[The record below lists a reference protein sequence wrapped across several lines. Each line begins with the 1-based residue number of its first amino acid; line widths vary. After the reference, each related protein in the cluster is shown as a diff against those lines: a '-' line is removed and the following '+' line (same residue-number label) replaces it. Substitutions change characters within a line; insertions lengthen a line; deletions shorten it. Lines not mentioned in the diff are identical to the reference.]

1 MLIVQCFCFWPI
13 SGSQEVLVHSTS
25 ILLLSTSL
33 FTTQHYFELYT
44 SSLICIYFMILV
56 SFRSCNIFSGTN
68 GLSSHFR
75 WPEERRTILIVRRII
90 LCRFGSLSSNRF
102 GALQL
107 GQVCLLCDRG
117 LSVKTGYDEY
127 NETLDGI
134 QLCFGSF
141 CFEGWKGEVW
151 TNSII
156 WNKK

>member
-1 MLIVQCFCFWPI
+1 MFWFLANFRFA
-13 SGSQEVLVHSTS
+13 GSPCTQHFHSTT
-25 ILLLSTSL
+25 LYFVVYNSTL
-33 FTTQHYFELYT
+33 FWTT

-75 WPEERRTILIVRRII
+75 WPEEWRTILIVRRII